1 MSLLDAFLTPVTE
14 APRLDHAIREHER
27 LERRFN
33 MLVELLFEKKVLTRD
48 EVARL
53 RADLSNEQG

>member
-1 MSLLDAFLTPVTE
+1 MSLLDAFRSPVTE
-14 APRLDHAIREHER
+14 GPRLDRVVREHDQ

-33 MLVELLFEKKVLTRD
+33 TLVELLMEKKVLTRD

-53 RADLSNEQG
+53 RTDTSNEPG